1 MPKPRKF
8 RKSVLLDEIR
18 RAGYPREIVDEID
31 SQVPDPVDFTWNKA
45 FWLATESGSTTW
57 LVGSGGARR
66 VARLHAILDMCSL
79 EASKMGG
86 R

>member
-31 SQVPDPVDFTWNKA
+31 SQVPDPVDFYLEQGL
-45 FWLATESGSTTW
+45 LARYGIRLDNLVSRFGGSP
-57 LVGSGGARR
+57 
-66 VARLHAILDMCSL
+66 
-79 EASKMGG
+79 
-86 R
+86 